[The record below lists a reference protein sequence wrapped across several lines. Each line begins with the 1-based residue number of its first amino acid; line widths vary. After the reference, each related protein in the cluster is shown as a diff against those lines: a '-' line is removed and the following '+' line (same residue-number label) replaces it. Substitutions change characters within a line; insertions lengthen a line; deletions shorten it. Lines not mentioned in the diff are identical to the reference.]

1 MTMTWL
7 DVLKVSS
14 PFFGAIFT
22 LWFKAW
28 FEEKRLK
35 SAKQKILIRLISND
49 SKYYVEAI
57 NYFRTVASEASS
69 DAASI
74 TSKSIK
80 VPDLLISTSN
90 DLATLV
96 PDYAD
101 LYANLANITQ
111 IVESDIKNINE
122 MISGV
127 TKNHTDNGLPNLA
140 SHSKLVETNYFDF
153 IDAAAKVA
161 ELIYAEQNM
170 FTEKKLVDR
179 VCNYFANLWIKIK
192 VYGMEFIWGKQRIL
206 FEEHKK
212 ISDATQRS
220 HLLP

>member
-14 PFFGAIFT
+14 PFLGAIFT

-35 SAKQKILIRLISND
+35 SAKQKILIKLISND
-49 SKYYVEAI
+49 SNYYIEAI

-69 DAASI
+69 DNSSI

-80 VPDLLISTSN
+80 APDLLISTSN
-90 DLATLV
+90 DLAVLV

-111 IVESDIKNINE
+111 IVESDIKNLNE

-161 ELIYAEQNM
+161 DLIYAEQNM
-170 FTEKKLVDR
+170 FTEKNLVDR
-179 VCNYFANLWIKIK
+179 VCNSFANLKIK
-192 VYGMEFIWGKQRIL
+192 VYGTELIWGKQRIL

-220 HLLP
+220 HLAP

>member
-14 PFFGAIFT
+14 PFFAAIFT

-35 SAKQKILIRLISND
+35 SAKQKILIKLISND
-49 SKYYVEAI
+49 SKYYIEAI

-69 DAASI
+69 DAPSI
-74 TSKSIK
+74 TSRSIK
-80 VPDLLISTSN
+80 APDLLISTSN
-90 DLATLV
+90 DLAILA

-111 IVESDIKNINE
+111 IVESDIKNLNE

-127 TKNHTDNGLPNLA
+127 TKNYTDNGLPNLA

-153 IDAAAKVA
+153 IAAAVKVA
-161 ELIYAEQNM
+161 DLIYAEQNM
-170 FTEKKLVDR
+170 FTEIKLINCA
-179 VCNYFANLWIKIK
+179 CNFLVNLWIKI
-192 VYGMEFIWGKQRIL
+192 YGKELIWGKQRIL
-206 FEEHKK
+206 FEEHQN

-220 HLLP
+220 HLVP